1 MRCPRYPPKASLL
14 AICLPSALP
23 IVYYTHYTMKLL
35 FSMVLAQLLA
45 SAAGQTC
52 GSVFPQAGGR
62 CGDVC
67 MAHGGAV
74 RNGPLQPYA
83 PPQNTTEIPLAAC
96 VVKKPEADTLA
107 GPETY
112 SVGTKTGHPGAAP
125 CRLPNGQVVPY
136 NEANCCC
143 KSA

>member
-1 MRCPRYPPKASLL
+1 
-14 AICLPSALP
+14 
-23 IVYYTHYTMKLL
+23 MKLL
-35 FSMVLAQLLA
+35 FSLALAQLVA
-45 SAAGQTC
+45 SVAGQAC

-67 MAHGGAV
+67 KPYGGAV

-96 VVKKPEADTLA
+96 VVKKAEAASLA
-107 GPETY
+107 GPESYTI
-112 SVGTKTGHPGAAP
+112 GTKTGHLGNAP
-125 CRLPNGQVVPY
+125 CRLPNGQVVPF

>member
-1 MRCPRYPPKASLL
+1 MWGGEVSKVS

-96 VVKKPEADTLA
+96 VVKKPEAATLA

-112 SVGTKTGHPGAAP
+112 SVGTKTGHPGDAP